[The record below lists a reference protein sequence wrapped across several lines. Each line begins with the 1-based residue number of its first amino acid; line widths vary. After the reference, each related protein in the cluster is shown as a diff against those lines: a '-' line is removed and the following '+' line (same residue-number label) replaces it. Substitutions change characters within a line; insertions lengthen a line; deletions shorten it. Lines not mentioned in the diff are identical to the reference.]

1 MVMRGFNLYWFRPDG
16 ERKAKGMLALPAK
29 PIITSL
35 KEVGKDCFA
44 IDKDSSNKD
53 GRGMVF

>member
-29 PIITSL
+29 PIIS
-35 KEVGKDCFA
+35 
-44 IDKDSSNKD
+44 
-53 GRGMVF
+53 